1 MLQAMGAASPVV
13 LTMVSA
19 PVFAGGGP
27 NGVPGLCLMPSG
39 FISQNTFLSRHPGAV
54 ACTDRGPNFFITN
67 YPGIFPSTPAPDTL
81 TEPFRSSLLFGSA
94 GSGPDAALLTP
105 TITLQGVL
113 GNGGV
118 SEFTKYC
125 IAAYLNARIGTSN
138 FPINAAQAIAV
149 WRHFRAGG
157 SASFIPAAWTEATAL
172 AWLKILMSP

>member
-19 PVFAGGGP
+19 PVFAGGGV
-27 NGVPGLCLMPSG
+27 NGAPGLCLMPSG

-54 ACTDRGPNFFITN
+54 ACTDRGPNFFIAN
-67 YPGIFPSTPAPDTL
+67 PGLFPTTPAPDTL
-81 TEPFRSSLLFGSA
+81 TVPFVSGSLFGSS
-94 GSGPDAALLTP
+94 GSGADAALLTP
-105 TITLQGVL
+105 TITLLGVL
-113 GNGGV
+113 GNGGI

-138 FPINAAQAIAV
+138 FPINATQAIAV

-157 SASFIPAAWTEATAL
+157 SASFIPAGWNEATAL